1 MAAGR
6 QMQQRG
12 MSSPVTQPVF
22 VIVDVQP
29 KEFGIPT
36 KAYVTVEEV
45 SEVPS
50 PLASSLAVPTEQD
63 RTCG

>member
-1 MAAGR
+1 
-6 QMQQRG
+6 